1 MVRRG
6 GRHIF
11 VGDPRQCIY
20 GFTGALH
27 DALDRIRRD
36 FKCHTLPLS
45 VCYRSGKKIVAY
57 AQTIVS
63 HILPSPDAIEGE
75 VLSWGG
81 DEFDAAPML
90 NTDAILCRVNAPLV
104 TLAFSLIRRGIA
116 CKIEGKEIGTGLV
129 ALVSRWKVKKLETLR
144 DRLATYRDREIGKA
158 MAKED
163 AERADAIA
171 DKVNTLLVLVERA
184 ETLKLDVEGLKA
196 MIMEMFSDDVTKQ
209 GLLTLCS
216 YHKSKGRE
224 YRGVFLL
231 DHFKHCP
238 SKFAKLEHQIIAEE
252 NLAYV
257 AITRAMERL
266 VIVNTEEETLKKAS
280 EPVKE
285 KVAA

>member
-1 MVRRG
+1 
-6 GRHIF
+6 
-11 VGDPRQCIY
+11 
-20 GFTGALH
+20 
-27 DALDRIRRD
+27 
-36 FKCHTLPLS
+36 
-45 VCYRSGKKIVAY
+45 
-57 AQTIVS
+57 
-63 HILPSPDAIEGE
+63 
-75 VLSWGG
+75 
-81 DEFDAAPML
+81 
-90 NTDAILCRVNAPLV
+90 
-104 TLAFSLIRRGIA
+104 
-116 CKIEGKEIGTGLV
+116 
-129 ALVSRWKVKKLETLR
+129 
-144 DRLATYRDREIGKA
+144 